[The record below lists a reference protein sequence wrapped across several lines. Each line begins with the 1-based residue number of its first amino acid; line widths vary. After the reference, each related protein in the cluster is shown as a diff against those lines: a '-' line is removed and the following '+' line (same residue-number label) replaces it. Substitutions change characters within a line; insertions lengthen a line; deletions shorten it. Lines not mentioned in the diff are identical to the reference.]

1 MKTLQDQCNNRKQE
15 IIQTVNKM
23 FDEMD
28 YQDISMKTIS
38 EHISISRPA
47 LYCYYNNK
55 EEIILEILQKDYL
68 KFISDITNAVLSS
81 KDLVKDITD
90 IYLSNIRLLKIV
102 STYLTD
108 IETHVS
114 VNCLVQFKKPLVELF
129 KNLEDAFIN
138 KYPSTSKDIIKTI
151 INSLLMLTFGL
162 YPMIYPNNNQIEAMK
177 KVGMNYCTPLQ
188 AHSFCYNY
196 LNLLFSKLK

>member
-1 MKTLQDQCNNRKQE
+1 MKTIQEQCNNRKQE

-28 YQDISMKTIS
+28 YQNISMKTIS

-47 LYCYYNNK
+47 LYCYYNSK
-55 EEIILEILQKDYL
+55 EEIMLDILKADYL
-68 KFISDITNAVLSS
+68 KFISDINNAVSNGN
-81 KDLVKDITD
+81 DLTKDITN

-114 VNCLVQFKKPLVELF
+114 IDCLVEFKKLFVEPF
-129 KNLEDAFIN
+129 KNLEETFIN
-138 KYPSTSKDIIKTI
+138 KYPSVSKDVVKTV
-151 INSLLMLTFGL
+151 INSLLMLTHGL
-162 YPMIYPNNNQIEAMK
+162 YPMIYPNKNQVEAMK
-177 KVGMNYCTPLQ
+177 KVGMNYCTPQ
-188 AHSFCYNY
+188 DAYSYCYNY
-196 LNLLFSKLK
+196 LKLIFSKLI

>member
-1 MKTLQDQCNNRKQE
+1 MKTIQEQSNNRKQE

-47 LYCYYNNK
+47 LYCYYNSK
-55 EEIILEILQKDYL
+55 EEIMLDILKADYL
-68 KFISDITNAVLSS
+68 KFISDITNVISNGN
-81 KDLVKDITD
+81 DLTKDITN

-114 VNCLVQFKKPLVELF
+114 IDCLVEFKKPFVESL
-129 KNLEDAFIN
+129 KNLEEAFTN
-138 KYPSTSKDIIKTI
+138 KYPSVSKDVIKTL
-151 INSLLMLTFGL
+151 INSLLMLTHGL
-162 YPMIYPNNNQIEAMK
+162 YPMIYPNNNQVEAMK
-177 KVGMNYCTPLQ
+177 KVGMNYCTPQ
-188 AHSFCYNY
+188 DAYSYCYNY
-196 LNLLFSKLK
+196 LKLIFSKLI

>member
-1 MKTLQDQCNNRKQE
+1 MKTIQEQSNNRKQE

-47 LYCYYNNK
+47 LYCYYNSK
-55 EEIILEILQKDYL
+55 EEIMLEILKADYL
-68 KFISDITNAVLSS
+68 KFISDITNAISNGN
-81 KDLVKDITD
+81 DLTKDITN

-114 VNCLVQFKKPLVELF
+114 IDCLVEFKKPLIMYESKSFTEIDLF
-129 KNLEDAFIN
+129 YKAGISYFSSSILLKENDNSTEFDKKTLKKLTNIVKN
-138 KYPSTSKDIIKTI
+138 
-151 INSLLMLTFGL
+151 
-162 YPMIYPNNNQIEAMK
+162 
-177 KVGMNYCTPLQ
+177 
-188 AHSFCYNY
+188 
-196 LNLLFSKLK
+196 

>member
-1 MKTLQDQCNNRKQE
+1 MKTIQEQSNNRKQE

-47 LYCYYNNK
+47 LYCYYNSK
-55 EEIILEILQKDYL
+55 EEIMLDILKADYL
-68 KFISDITNAVLSS
+68 KFISDITNVISNGN
-81 KDLVKDITD
+81 DLTKDITN

-114 VNCLVQFKKPLVELF
+114 IDCLVEFKKPFVESL
-129 KNLEDAFIN
+129 KNLEEAFTN
-138 KYPSTSKDIIKTI
+138 KYPSVSKDVIKTV
-151 INSLLMLTFGL
+151 INSLLMLTHGL
-162 YPMIYPNNNQIEAMK
+162 YPMIYPTNNQVEAMK
-177 KVGMNYCTPLQ
+177 KVGMNYCTPQ
-188 AHSFCYNY
+188 DAYSYCYNY
-196 LNLLFSKLK
+196 LKLIFSKLI

>member
-1 MKTLQDQCNNRKQE
+1 MKTIQEQSNNRKQE

-47 LYCYYNNK
+47 LYCYYNSK
-55 EEIILEILQKDYL
+55 EEIMLDILKADYL
-68 KFISDITNAVLSS
+68 KFISDITNVISNGN
-81 KDLVKDITD
+81 DLTKDITN

-114 VNCLVQFKKPLVELF
+114 IDCLVEFKKPFVESL
-129 KNLEDAFIN
+129 KNLEEAFTN
-138 KYPSTSKDIIKTI
+138 KYPSVSKDVIKTL
-151 INSLLMLTFGL
+151 INSLLMLTHGL
-162 YPMIYPNNNQIEAMK
+162 YPMIYPTNNQVEAMK
-177 KVGMNYCTPLQ
+177 KVGMNYCTPQ
-188 AHSFCYNY
+188 DTYSYCYNY
-196 LNLLFSKLK
+196 LKLIFSKLI

>member
-1 MKTLQDQCNNRKQE
+1 MKTIQEQSNNRKQE

-47 LYCYYNNK
+47 LYCYYNSK
-55 EEIILEILQKDYL
+55 EEIMLEILKADYL
-68 KFISDITNAVLSS
+68 KFISDITNVISNGN
-81 KDLVKDITD
+81 DLTKDITN

-114 VNCLVQFKKPLVELF
+114 IDCLVEFKKPFVESL
-129 KNLEDAFIN
+129 KNLEEAFTN
-138 KYPSTSKDIIKTI
+138 KYPSVSKDVIKTL
-151 INSLLMLTFGL
+151 INSLLMLTHGL
-162 YPMIYPNNNQIEAMK
+162 YPMIYPTNNQVEAMK
-177 KVGMNYCTPLQ
+177 KVGMNYCTPQ
-188 AHSFCYNY
+188 DAYSYCYNY
-196 LNLLFSKLK
+196 LKLIFSKLI